1 MVAGFLYLGG
11 AAVIVLQVVHAVL
24 LTGYTP
30 VVLVTLMFIM
40 DPLVLSNIAVL
51 IVSGH

>member
-30 VVLVTLMFIM
+30 VVLVTLLFIM
-40 DPLVLSNIAVL
+40 GPLVLGI
-51 IVSGH
+51 IY